1 MKSSAPPTPDTVD
14 EAHHGDNQRRFIELE
29 KKMDVNTALTE
40 KLASDTADLLEM
52 WKDAG
57 VFFKWMRKAGSA
69 LISMGKAAAAIAAIW
84 AAIKYGNPS
93 K

>member
-1 MKSSAPPTPDTVD
+1 MPTPDTLD

-29 KKMDVNTALTE
+29 KKVDDNTTITK
-40 KLASDTADLLEM
+40 KLATDTAELLEM

-57 VFFKWMRKAGSA
+57 VFFKWMRRAGSA
-69 LISMGKAAAAIAAIW
+69 LISLGKVAAAVVAIW
-84 AAIKYGNPS
+84 AAFKYGGN